1 MNIFRIFQKNFKKL
15 LLLALMLVLPIY
27 VIQEFLII
35 PSLPDDL
42 ETGDLRMIWYTLSIW
57 LISLFLYVFRISV
70 IKLSYDSLEEKD
82 TGISELMDFSVRL
95 WPKVLLTT
103 LLYALSVA
111 CGLMLFF
118 FPGLILFVAYAFYQY
133 ISVKTGLWGRKA
145 LFLSSLYTKKN
156 LGKAAAIAFGSVM
169 LRYALSYGASAL
181 EGRIAN
187 ALLRPAIAVVLFV
200 LLELVACLIDIFAAN
215 YIFNTKIDF
224 DITVLQKKKSAD
236 DAER

>member
-1 MNIFRIFQKNFKKL
+1 M
-15 LLLALMLVLPIY
+15 VY
-27 VIQEFLII
+27 V
-35 PSLPDDL
+35 
-42 ETGDLRMIWYTLSIW
+42 
-57 LISLFLYVFRISV
+57 
-70 IKLSYDSLEEKD
+70 
-82 TGISELMDFSVRL
+82 
-95 WPKVLLTT
+95 TT

-200 LLELVACLIDIFAAN
+200 LLELAACLIDIFAAN

-224 DITVLQKKKSAD
+224 DITILQKKKSAD

>member
-15 LLLALMLVLPIY
+15 LLLALMIVLPIY

-133 ISVKTGLWGRKA
+133 ISVKTGLSQTQEG
-145 LFLSSLYTKKN
+145 
-156 LGKAAAIAFGSVM
+156 I
-169 LRYALSYGASAL
+169 ALS
-181 EGRIAN
+181 IADKLDSI
-187 ALLRPAIAVVLFV
+187 AGFFAIGIKPLCSKTSSFRYIKYITRQKTRYKLR
-200 LLELVACLIDIFAAN
+200 
-215 YIFNTKIDF
+215 KI
-224 DITVLQKKKSAD
+224 S
-236 DAER
+236 RRCS